1 MPHTASAKKR
11 LRQSQ
16 KRHLKNKSVKSM
28 LSTRRRKAIE
38 AVESGDVTTAEQAMR
53 DAQKAMDQAGAK
65 GTIHKKTA
73 ARRVS
78 RLAKKLNALKA
89 AGQNA

>member
-11 LRQSQ
+11 LRQNE
-16 KRHLKNKSVKSM
+16 KRHIQNKGVKSM
-28 LSTRRRKAIE
+28 LSTRRRRVLE
-38 AVESGDVTTAEQAMR
+38 AAESGDVNVLAETVR
-53 DAQKAMDQAGAK
+53 TAQKALDQAGAK

-73 ARRVS
+73 SRRVS

-89 AGQNA
+89 ASQSA